1 MFFMNTFLKVAFIT
15 EKGKRPA
22 DDLRSP
28 FLLKNTTLTMYS
40 ISIQFPDGRLRLPG
54 FPGQ

>member
-15 EKGKRPA
+15 DKGKRPA

-28 FLLKNTTLTMYS
+28 FLLKNTTLTIYS